1 LENDISVILGG
12 SWPLLFTSFG
22 RINTASVFLRVNIF
36 EAADP
41 KLYKADLV
49 KRKLNAVGCQFPKSD
64 LPPPLAPASK
74 YLVTDICLTEDA
86 TLLFLT
92 TILPEKILAYSL
104 PQKKV
109 LCLQNITDQYTE
121 NDYGT
126 V

>member
-1 LENDISVILGG
+1 M
-12 SWPLLFTSFG
+12 LFTSFG
-22 RINTASVFLRVNIF
+22 RINNASVFLRVNVF
-36 EAADP
+36 EAAEP
-41 KLYKADLV
+41 KLYRADLA
-49 KRKLNAVGCQFPKSD
+49 KRKVNAVGCQWPKSD

-74 YLVTDICLTEDA
+74 YLVTDVCLTQDA

-104 PQKKV
+104 QQKKV